1 MVAGGFSSVKV
12 IGFGRLMT
20 GTGMILSSGF
30 WIVTCEKDTISVVM
44 GGNVMVRSLVV
55 VGFGVMV
62 VSSVNLNGGKT
73 MIQGGLHVTTGD
85 VVSQIRGAVIV
96 EKLTLFVR
104 LTSMVVLGPGSSE
117 DGA

>member
-1 MVAGGFSSVKV
+1 
-12 IGFGRLMT
+12 
-20 GTGMILSSGF
+20 MILSPGF
-30 WIVTCEKDTISVVM
+30 WIVTCQKDTISVVM

-73 MIQGGLHVTTGD
+73 MMQGGLHVTTGD